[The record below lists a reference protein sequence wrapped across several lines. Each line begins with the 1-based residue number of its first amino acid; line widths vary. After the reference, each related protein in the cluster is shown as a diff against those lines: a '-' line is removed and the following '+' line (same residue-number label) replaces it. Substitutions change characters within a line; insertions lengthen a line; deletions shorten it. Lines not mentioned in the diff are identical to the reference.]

1 MPARPALCDTWAMLI
16 LDKTRTLDLMVARTE
31 CVSIPEPF
39 ALVDAAFARGPAARP
54 SLLKGPP
61 LPVAAPV
68 AAATSPAPLA
78 AEAPFAEAPFAW
90 RAAFLPRHTAQP
102 AVA

>member
-1 MPARPALCDTWAMLI
+1 MLI

-39 ALVDAAFARGPAARP
+39 ALLDASLARGLAARP

-78 AEAPFAEAPFAW
+78 AEAPFAEAPFAEAPFAW